1 MGGTYTLGA
10 DGIYYP
16 NLVSTDEEPHYGKYG
31 MMRKTYLKE
40 HRPAMYSLYML
51 EDRLTEHLN
60 TVDDEAQ
67 ERMDILVRQMMERQ
81 GITEELK
88 ARDQMEW
95 VRVVNGIRNAGR
107 RDCVKRIGVYLKC
120 GKLLREL
127 FAVWKRLYRKWVKKM
142 VLLKQRDFFIIV
154 SKMFYSLQGN
164 GIDECH

>member
-1 MGGTYTLGA
+1 MKSTFEKMGGTYTLGA

-31 MMRKTYLKE
+31 MMRKAYLKE

-88 ARDQMEW
+88 ARDQMAW
-95 VRVVNGIRNAGR
+95 VRAVNGIRNMAEEI
-107 RDCVKRIGVYLKC
+107 VLN
-120 GKLLREL
+120 EL
-127 FAVWKRLYRKWVKKM
+127 IYR
-142 VLLKQRDFFIIV
+142 
-154 SKMFYSLQGN
+154 
-164 GIDECH
+164 

>member
-1 MGGTYTLGA
+1 MKSTFEKIGGTYTLGV

-16 NLVSTDEEPHYGKYG
+16 NLISTDEEPHYGKYG

-88 ARDQMEW
+88 SRDQMEW
-95 VRVVNGIRNAGR
+95 VRRANNAR
-107 RDCVKRIGVYLKC
+107 SRVDEIILN
-120 GKLLREL
+120 EL
-127 FAVWKRLYRKWVKKM
+127 GYV
-142 VLLKQRDFFIIV
+142 
-154 SKMFYSLQGN
+154 
-164 GIDECH
+164 